1 MLSDL
6 AETTTDKGGEERMQG
21 GQQFESFESWT
32 PCIRLSCIAFSKT
45 EKLLTILQQN
55 LGSMDNSNE
64 S

>member
-1 MLSDL
+1 MLSEL

-21 GQQFESFESWT
+21 GQQFESFET